1 MATLEQAY
9 KMAHEAYTKHDYQ
22 RAESVCVQ
30 ILNQVDG
37 HPETQ
42 YLLGH
47 IKKNRR
53 QIDEAREIFEGLLR
67 DDTKNPDI
75 LCSLGTLEET
85 VGRYDTALSFFKRA
99 LDINANL
106 ETAQFLYA
114 SMLER
119 TNQIDEAE
127 TYIKSIAIR
136 KALSPQMQLLYA
148 SILCQRKQ
156 FEEAI
161 ELLTKLK
168 DKILAPPAI
177 SQKYFTLGQCYD
189 GQQDYERAFKALSK
203 ANNHKTKPANNNA
216 DKKRFLSEIESY
228 RAILPALKHE
238 EQAGDE
244 DIQIHFMVG
253 FPRSGTTLLH
263 HMLDAHPQISVISEL
278 PLMQFLLN
286 NIQETHGEGISKIPS
301 LSDEQIAELK
311 GLYIHFLKD
320 YLKKFEGNQ
329 AFSKDTIYIDKL
341 PLNII
346 HAGLI
351 HRLFP
356 NAKFLLSLRHPCDV
370 AISNFMQNYQPNS
383 AMDNMNNLGDIAH
396 AYRESFDLFHET
408 QDQCAFD
415 VCNIRYEDII
425 DNFETESRKACDFLG
440 IDYADEIKTYRDR
453 IQKGKSI
460 NTPSYNQI
468 IKPLY
473 PDSRQRW
480 KNYENYIAPH
490 IDSLLP
496 YIEKFGYK
504 EE

>member
-37 HPETQ
+37 HPETR

-119 TNQIDEAE
+119 TNQI
-127 TYIKSIAIR
+127 
-136 KALSPQMQLLYA
+136 
-148 SILCQRKQ
+148 
-156 FEEAI
+156 
-161 ELLTKLK
+161 
-168 DKILAPPAI
+168 
-177 SQKYFTLGQCYD
+177 
-189 GQQDYERAFKALSK
+189 
-203 ANNHKTKPANNNA
+203 
-216 DKKRFLSEIESY
+216 
-228 RAILPALKHE
+228 
-238 EQAGDE
+238 
-244 DIQIHFMVG
+244 
-253 FPRSGTTLLH
+253 
-263 HMLDAHPQISVISEL
+263 
-278 PLMQFLLN
+278 
-286 NIQETHGEGISKIPS
+286 
-301 LSDEQIAELK
+301 
-311 GLYIHFLKD
+311 
-320 YLKKFEGNQ
+320 
-329 AFSKDTIYIDKL
+329 
-341 PLNII
+341 
-346 HAGLI
+346 
-351 HRLFP
+351 
-356 NAKFLLSLRHPCDV
+356 
-370 AISNFMQNYQPNS
+370 
-383 AMDNMNNLGDIAH
+383 
-396 AYRESFDLFHET
+396 
-408 QDQCAFD
+408 
-415 VCNIRYEDII
+415 
-425 DNFETESRKACDFLG
+425 
-440 IDYADEIKTYRDR
+440 
-453 IQKGKSI
+453 
-460 NTPSYNQI
+460 